1 MLQLY
6 IDGEIVNLSKDLQTD
21 YYVKSPFFTNE
32 GDFTLDIDINLRDP
46 QNAKVYR
53 LINRLD
59 RVKRAS
65 RREAVLQD
73 EHGVLLRGREVIL
86 ETHDGYAKIQIVGG
100 TSELNYIMSD
110 TYLQDLDLWMSFERN
125 EVEYAPVCA
134 YNQAPHAKYGMM
146 DSEQYKTEGGKRVL
160 VWTMVNKPTW
170 AADGTLN
177 MSHDTPLPYFWA
189 IINRVITAL
198 GFKVGDNVIQTD
210 SRYSQMVMVH
220 AYKTPYIADMLPRWT
235 VTQLFD
241 EYQKFFNVIFDVDK
255 KTRTVNIYHAHS
267 YFNTNGMEEIP
278 YSDIIDEVEKK
289 FDVDNDMTMVNYARA
304 HYAFTDKLQNK
315 YSALSPELVRI
326 CTKEDAQIVSGADEF
341 DKNYYVGVWK
351 AKTGGESFLSSTSAI
366 AGTDERKLYRQVIN
380 GEDRFFVQW
389 ASENDYNGLV
399 MVNAFAPKTSTNDND
414 TDVEMKIV
422 PVRMASSPKVGSS
435 PWWTH
440 PLPAVD
446 GEASSWGGHE
456 AGGEALQPEVPADDI
471 VDDIENGYDPK
482 KKAERADVMFAGFYL
497 GEVAIQTWEDLRD
510 NNVPAAAKVPIV
522 APENIMQI
530 HRPRTYGDGKSW
542 KCSLNVL
549 VGTSHLTM
557 AIVGDY
563 GMYANNYSLNPHVD
577 TATEYTIRFRGRAN
591 LDVRKVWLIGNRKF
605 YCKELKCQLN
615 AGYRSEIIEGTFFPL
630 LMAGASE
637 GGETI
642 FYVTYNL
649 SRVII
654 ENRIPQVLA
663 NEPLHLDL
671 SIAQGFPVSANTVIN
686 ALVTMGGVDI
696 TSSAFTRDGRRATI
710 DIADVTG
717 DVYIQSWVGQAQV
730 LPYDAEVEWLQS
742 DGSGG
747 RAYIDTGIQAA
758 NTVTFDIN
766 LNIGN
771 NVNSQV
777 FGARNGY
784 NNKQMNVYFD
794 FTNNKTYWG
803 YGSNMYYIANPSAG
817 TYSIKNTSNSRI
829 VNINGTSI
837 TAGASTFTSNYNIY
851 LFALNNAGSA
861 AQPGSNSQIKIYSA
875 KFYSSGTLV
884 RDYIPV
890 RKNGVGYLY
899 DKVSNTLFG
908 NANSTGSFTYGSD
921 KTT

>member
-6 IDGEIVNLSKDLQTD
+6 INGESVNLSKDLQTD
-21 YYVKSPFFTNE
+21 YYIKSPFFTNE
-32 GDFTLDIDINLRDP
+32 GDFTLDIDINLNDP
-46 QNAKVYR
+46 QNAKVYS

-86 ETHDGYAKIQIVGG
+86 ETHDGYVKIQIVGG
-100 TSELNYIMSD
+100 TSELNYVMGD
-110 TYLQDLDLWMSFERN
+110 TYLQDLDLWMQFERN

-134 YNQAPHAKYGMM
+134 YNQSPHAKYGMM
-146 DSEQYKTEGGKRVL
+146 DSEQYKTEQGKKVL
-160 VWTMVNKPTW
+160 MWTMVNKPTW
-170 AADGTLN
+170 NADGTLN

-198 GFKVGDNVIQTD
+198 GFKVGENVIQTD
-210 SRYSQMVMVH
+210 SRYKRMVMVH

-235 VTQLFD
+235 VSQLFD

-255 KTRTVNIYHAHS
+255 KTRTVSIYHAHS
-267 YFNTNGMEEIP
+267 YFNLVGMEEIP
-278 YSDIIDEVEKK
+278 YTDIINEVEKK
-289 FDVDNDMTMVNYARA
+289 FDVDNEMTMVNYARA

-315 YSALSPELVRI
+315 YYALSPELVKI
-326 CTKEDAQIVSGADEF
+326 CTKEDAQSVSGAAEF

-351 AKTGGESFLSSTSAI
+351 AKTGSESFLNSTSAI
-366 AGTDERKLYRQVIN
+366 AGNGDRTLYRQVIN
-380 GEDRFFVQW
+380 NEDRYFVQW
-389 ASENDYNGLV
+389 ASENDYNGIV

-456 AGGEALQPEVPADDI
+456 VGGEALQPEVTADDI
-471 VDDIENGYDPK
+471 VNDIENGYDPD

-497 GEVAIQTWEDLRD
+497 GEITIRTWEDLRD
-510 NNVPAAAKVPIV
+510 NNVPSAATVPIV

-549 VGTSHLTM
+549 VGDEHLTM
-557 AIVGDY
+557 AIVGEH
-563 GMYANNYSLNPHVD
+563 GMDAHSYSLNPHVD
-577 TATEYTIRFRGRAN
+577 TATEYTIRFRGRSD
-591 LDVRKVWLIGNRKF
+591 LDIRKIWLIGNRKF
-605 YCKELKCQLN
+605 YCKELRCQLN
-615 AGYRSEIIEGTFFPL
+615 AGYRSEIVEGTFFPL
-630 LMAGASE
+630 LEAGASE

-649 SRVII
+649 SRVVI

-671 SIAQGFPVSANTVIN
+671 SIAQGFPISASMVIS

-696 TSSAFTRDGRRATI
+696 TSSAFTRVGRRGVI
-710 DIADVTG
+710 DIPNVTG
-717 DVYIQSWVGQAQV
+717 DVYIQAWV
-730 LPYDAEVEWLQS
+730 E
-742 DGSGG
+742 
-747 RAYIDTGIQAA
+747 
-758 NTVTFDIN
+758 
-766 LNIGN
+766 
-771 NVNSQV
+771 
-777 FGARNGY
+777 
-784 NNKQMNVYFD
+784 
-794 FTNNKTYWG
+794 
-803 YGSNMYYIANPSAG
+803 
-817 TYSIKNTSNSRI
+817 
-829 VNINGTSI
+829 
-837 TAGASTFTSNYNIY
+837 
-851 LFALNNAGSA
+851 
-861 AQPGSNSQIKIYSA
+861 
-875 KFYSSGTLV
+875 
-884 RDYIPV
+884 
-890 RKNGVGYLY
+890 
-899 DKVSNTLFG
+899 
-908 NANSTGSFTYGSD
+908 
-921 KTT
+921 

>member
-6 IDGEIVNLSKDLQTD
+6 IEGESVNLSKDLQTD
-21 YYVKSPFFTNE
+21 YYIKSPFFTNE
-32 GDFTLDIDINLRDP
+32 GDFTLDIDINLNDP
-46 QNAKVYR
+46 QNAKVYS

-86 ETHDGYAKIQIVGG
+86 ETHDGYVKIQIVGG
-100 TSELNYIMSD
+100 TSELNYAMGD

-134 YNQAPHAKYGMM
+134 YNQSPHAKYGMM
-146 DSEQYKTEGGKRVL
+146 DSEQYKTEQGKKVL
-160 VWTMVNKPTW
+160 MWTMVNKPTW

-198 GFKVGDNVIQTD
+198 GFKVGENVIQTD
-210 SRYSQMVMVH
+210 SRYRRMVMVH
-220 AYKTPYIADMLPRWT
+220 AYKTPHIADMLPRWT
-235 VTQLFD
+235 VSQLFD

-255 KTRTVNIYHAHS
+255 KTRTVSIYHAHS
-267 YFNTNGMEEIP
+267 YFNLVGMEEIP
-278 YSDIIDEVEKK
+278 YTDIINEVEKK
-289 FDVDNDMTMVNYARA
+289 FDVDNEMTMVNYARA

-315 YSALSPELVRI
+315 YYALSPELVRI
-326 CTKEDAQIVSGADEF
+326 CTKEDAQSVSGAAEF

-351 AKTGGESFLSSTSAI
+351 AKTGSEAFLSSTSAI
-366 AGTDERKLYRQVIN
+366 AGNGDRTLYRQVIN
-380 GEDRFFVQW
+380 NEDRYFVQW
-389 ASENDYNGLV
+389 ASENDYNGIV

-456 AGGEALQPEVPADDI
+456 VGGEALQPEVVPDDI
-471 VDDIENGYDPK
+471 VNDIENGYDPD

-497 GEVAIQTWEDLRD
+497 GEITIRAWEDLRG
-510 NNVPAAAKVPIV
+510 NNVPSAATVPIV

-549 VGTSHLTM
+549 VGDEHLTM
-557 AIVGDY
+557 AIVGEH
-563 GMYANNYSLNPHVD
+563 GMDAHSYSLNPHVD
-577 TATEYTIRFRGRAN
+577 TATEYTIRFRGRSD
-591 LDVRKVWLIGNRKF
+591 LDIRKIWLIGNRKF
-605 YCKELKCQLN
+605 YCKELRCQLN
-615 AGYRSEIIEGTFFPL
+615 AGYRSEIVEGTFFPL
-630 LMAGASE
+630 LEAGASE

-649 SRVII
+649 SRVVI

-671 SIAQGFPVSANTVIN
+671 SIAQGFPISASMVIS

-696 TSSAFTRDGRRATI
+696 TSSAFARVGRKGVI
-710 DIADVTG
+710 DIPNVTG
-717 DVYIQSWVGQAQV
+717 DVYIQAWV
-730 LPYDAEVEWLQS
+730 
-742 DGSGG
+742 
-747 RAYIDTGIQAA
+747 
-758 NTVTFDIN
+758 
-766 LNIGN
+766 
-771 NVNSQV
+771 
-777 FGARNGY
+777 
-784 NNKQMNVYFD
+784 
-794 FTNNKTYWG
+794 
-803 YGSNMYYIANPSAG
+803 
-817 TYSIKNTSNSRI
+817 
-829 VNINGTSI
+829 
-837 TAGASTFTSNYNIY
+837 
-851 LFALNNAGSA
+851 
-861 AQPGSNSQIKIYSA
+861 
-875 KFYSSGTLV
+875 
-884 RDYIPV
+884 
-890 RKNGVGYLY
+890 
-899 DKVSNTLFG
+899 
-908 NANSTGSFTYGSD
+908 
-921 KTT
+921 